1 MDAILLAGGFGTRL
15 RPLTYTRPK
24 PLLDV
29 AGRPMVEWVLDRLPA
44 DVDRVI
50 VALNW
55 KADDLEAHFAASGR
69 DVEFVVV
76 REDQPLGTGG
86 AMRNCLD
93 QVRSDAVLVVFA
105 DIVCDFDLGRMVHS
119 LQQTSA
125 ACVVALREVPAD
137 QVQQFGVADLD
148 EEHPEGIR
156 LRGFVEKPAT
166 PEEAPS
172 RFINAGIYLMR
183 RSVLESIPPGR
194 LVSFEKE
201 VLPRLLGDGVF
212 GVPYEGL
219 WMDVGDPDRVLA
231 ATAALDPESSLPDD
245 AELAEDAIVTDTV
258 AGSGLRVGAGAGL
271 DHCVLGRDVTVAD
284 GVMLRDC
291 IVGDGE
297 TVTRSTRGQRIWTRP
312 VPREYPEKQVGNAI
326 A

>member
-55 KADDLEAHFAASGR
+55 KADDLEAYLGASRRG
-69 DVEFVVV
+69 VEFVVV

-93 QVRSDAVLVVFA
+93 QVRSDAVMVLFA
-105 DIVCDFDLGRMVHS
+105 DIVSDFDLGRMVRS
-119 LQQTSA
+119 FNQTGA

-137 QVQQFGVADLD
+137 QLRHFGVADLG
-148 EEHPEGIR
+148 EETSAGIR

-166 PEEAPS
+166 LAQAPS
-172 RFINAGIYLMR
+172 RFVNAGIYVLR
-183 RSVLESIPPGR
+183 RSVLEGIPQGR
-194 LVSFEKE
+194 LVSFETE
-201 VLPRLLGDGVF
+201 VLPRILRSGVF
-212 GVPYEGL
+212 GIPYDGL
-219 WMDVGDPDRVLA
+219 WVDVGDPERVLT
-231 ATAALDPESSLPDD
+231 ATAALDAERSLPED
-245 AELAEDAIVTDTV
+245 AELAEDAVVTDTV
-258 AGSGLRVGAGAGL
+258 AGTGLRVGAGAGL
-271 DHCVLGRDVTVAD
+271 DHCVLGRDVTVSD
-284 GVMLRDC
+284 GVVLRGC
-291 IVGDGE
+291 VVGDGE
-297 TVTRSTRGQRIWTRP
+297 TVTRSARDERIWSRP

>member
-29 AGRPMVEWVLDRLPA
+29 AGRPMLEWVLDRLPA

-55 KADDLEAHFAASGR
+55 KADDLEAHFAASKR

-86 AMRNCLD
+86 AMRNCLE
-93 QVRSDAVLVVFA
+93 QVRSDEVMVVFA
-105 DIVCDFDLGRMVHS
+105 DIVSDFDLGRMVHS
-119 LQQTSA
+119 FQQTGA

-137 QVQQFGVADLD
+137 QVHQFGVAELA
-148 EEHPEGIR
+148 EETREGYR
-156 LRGFVEKPAT
+156 LRGFVEKPST
-166 PEEAPS
+166 VEEAPS
-172 RFINAGIYLMR
+172 RFVNAGIYLMR
-183 RSVLESIPPGR
+183 RSVLERVTPGR
-194 LVSFEKE
+194 MVSFEKE
-201 VLPRLLGDGVF
+201 VLPELIKDGVF
-212 GVPYEGL
+212 GVPYDGL
-219 WMDVGDPDRVLA
+219 WVDVGDPQRVLT
-231 ATAALDPESSLPDD
+231 ATAALDVEASIPDD
-245 AELAEDAIVTDTV
+245 AELAEDAVVTDTV
-258 AGSGLRVGAGAGL
+258 AGPGLRVGAGAGL
-271 DHCVLGRDVTVAD
+271 DHCVLGRDVTVED

-291 IVGDGE
+291 VVGDGE
-297 TVTRSTRGQRIWTRP
+297 TVTRSAQGERIWSKP
-312 VPREYPEKQVGNAI
+312 VPSEYPEKQVGNAI